1 MIASRLEGMPPM
13 EDLGQIVTFV
23 RVVRTGSFAA
33 AARQLKLTG
42 SVASKH
48 VAKLEQ
54 ELGMRLLNRSTRK
67 LSLTEAGT
75 AYYGH
80 CQRIVEEVESSQ
92 RALAELKAMPQGL
105 LRVTAPV
112 PIAARLGPLLRE
124 FLARY
129 PGIRLE
135 LDPSNR
141 VVDLAAEGFDLAL
154 RVGRSRPPKLVAR
167 LLGGIHVQLCAAP
180 AYIRREG
187 TPRHPAEL
195 ERHNCLNMPAAMPG
209 GVWPFVRDGRRLEV
223 AVKGTVQSDAV
234 EALYDLALAGI
245 GISLL
250 PEGLVGADV
259 RAGRLVTLLP
269 DWRLETGASLYAV
282 HLPTRH
288 VAPKVRVFIDFLAGQ
303 AEALLARP

>member
-1 MIASRLEGMPPM
+1 M
-13 EDLGQIVTFV
+13 EDLAQIVTFV

-33 AARQLKLTG
+33 AARQLKVTG

-54 ELGMRLLNRSTRK
+54 ALGVRLLNRSTRK

-80 CQRIVEEVESSQ
+80 CQRIVEEVENSQ

-105 LRVTAPV
+105 LRVTVPV

-129 PGIRLE
+129 PGIQLDI
-135 LDPSNR
+135 DPSNR

-154 RVGRSRPPKLVAR
+154 RVARSRPPKLVAR
-167 LLGGIHVQLCAAP
+167 VLGEIRLQLCAAP

-187 TPRHPAEL
+187 APRHPSEL
-195 ERHNCLNMPAAMPG
+195 ERHNCLNMPSAMQG
-209 GVWPFVRDGRRLEV
+209 GLWPFVRGGERLEI
-223 AVKGTVQSDAV
+223 AVHGTLQSDAL
-234 EALYDLALAGI
+234 EALYDLVLAGT
-245 GISLL
+245 GITLL
-250 PEGLVGADV
+250 PEDMLTGEI
-259 RAGRLVTLLP
+259 RAGRLVALLP
-269 DWRLETGASLYAV
+269 DWKVEIGASLYAV

-288 VAPKVRVFIDFLAGQ
+288 VAPKVRVFIDFLAERLDALAAGQ
-303 AEALLARP
+303 TSGQI